1 MGASASTERP
11 AAGGHLS
18 GRAGRPDT
26 VGGMD
31 FATLVGQMP
40 TQVPMVGTLNIE
52 FLELDPQRVLLRL
65 PDQPDYHNHI
75 GGLHAGAM
83 FTLAETA
90 TGALVLGNFGMHIA
104 RAVPLAVDGSIRYL
118 KIARGPVYA
127 EATMA
132 ETADEILGQLDGG
145 QRPEWRIPVSLST
158 EDGTVTGESS
168 FLWTLKPTRRPAVPS

>member
-1 MGASASTERP
+1 MPPQGASARLRSP
-11 AAGGHLS
+11 AGRVTGG
-18 GRAGRPDT
+18 AGRPDT

-40 TQVPMVGTLNIE
+40 TQVPMVGTLHIE
-52 FLELDPQRVLLRL
+52 FLELDPQRVLLLL
-65 PDQPDYHNHI
+65 PDQLAYHNHI

-90 TGALVLGNFGMHIA
+90 TGALVLGNFGMHLE

-118 KIARGPVYA
+118 KIARGPVWA

-132 ETADEILGQLDGG
+132 ETAEEIMATLDGG
-145 QRPEWRIPVSLST
+145 QRPEWRIPVTLST
-158 EDGTVTGESS
+158 QDGTVTGEAS
-168 FLWTLKPTRRPAVPS
+168 FLWTLKPTRR